1 MTTNWS
7 QTLSEWREDIY
18 FIISNTKGSEK
29 LLEITTGAEVFHL
42 RF

>member
-29 LLEITTGAEVFHL
+29 AVGNYYRSRGVSS
-42 RF
+42 